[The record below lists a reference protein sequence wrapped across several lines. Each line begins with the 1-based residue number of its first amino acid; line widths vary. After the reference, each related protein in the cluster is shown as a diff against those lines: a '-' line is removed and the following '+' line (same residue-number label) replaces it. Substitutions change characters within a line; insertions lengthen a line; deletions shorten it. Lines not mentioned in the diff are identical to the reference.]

1 MVIMTMTM
9 MMVIL
14 VMKDSMMM
22 TMMMTTMEVKACD
35 RVLSEVLIRRLFIK
49 KTRFA
54 RRAVSKTQAHSSNT
68 HQMIAR

>member
-54 RRAVSKTQAHSSNT
+54 RWVSTTQAHGNNSPQIT
-68 HQMIAR
+68 AR

>member
-54 RRAVSKTQAHSSNT
+54 RRVSKTQAHSSNT
-68 HQMIAR
+68 HKMIAR

>member
-1 MVIMTMTM
+1 MTMTM

-35 RVLSEVLIRRLFIK
+35 RVLSEVLIRRFIK

-54 RRAVSKTQAHSSNT
+54 RRVSTTQAHSSNSQ
-68 HQMIAR
+68 QMIAR